1 MIYVAMGILPGAAA
15 NQVDERLPGATKVH
29 LAQIGFAQVGTVEVD
44 LFIVPMVGF
53 KLLHCLVVLG
63 QGRRR
68 LLHHAT
74 TAHPAAEWITRQIVE
89 ASPGI
94 KRPSSR
100 CEIGMPSIA
109 PSWECQFKRQELCDW
124 G

>member
-1 MIYVAMGILPGAAA
+1 MPSRVALRSARSNRACRRR
-15 NQVDERLPGATKVH
+15 DATKVH

-44 LFIVPMVGF
+44 LFIIPTAGF

-63 QGRRR
+63 QGKRR

-100 CEIGMPSIA
+100 CASIA
-109 PSWECQFKRQELCDW
+109 SSGKYQLKR
-124 G
+124 

>member
-1 MIYVAMGILPGAAA
+1 MINRGGRPRQSWKTLLHYHADRIAA
-15 NQVDERLPGATKVH
+15 
-29 LAQIGFAQVGTVEVD
+29 ID

-109 PSWECQFKRQELCDW
+109 SSGKYQLKR
-124 G
+124 